1 MMEPVTTA
9 TAIAAAKLVEL
20 AFNEFV
26 KSGVGEIAKKTVGG
40 AIDLVKNLR
49 DKIKAKFQGNKRA
62 EQALAEV
69 EQEGNSA
76 ALDKVTKYLDLELDE
91 DEAFATE
98 VRQIAQQII
107 NIQNQ
112 NNSSR
117 EYNNYGR
124 DQINIETIQGNPK
137 IGGS

>member
-9 TAIAAAKLVEL
+9 TAIAAAKLAEL

-26 KSGVGEIAKKTVGG
+26 KSGAGEIAKKTVGG

-49 DKIKAKFQGNKRA
+49 DKIKAKFQGNERA
-62 EQALAEV
+62 EKAIAEV
-69 EQEGNSA
+69 EKDGNSA
-76 ALDKVTKYLDLELDE
+76 ALDKVTKYLDIELDE
-91 DEAFATE
+91 DEVFATE
-98 VRQIAQQII
+98 VRQIARQII

-117 EYNNYGR
+117 EYKNYGR

>member
-1 MMEPVTTA
+1 MEPI
-9 TAIAAAKLVEL
+9 TAIAAAEIVKIAFQEFAKSGAGEL
-20 AFNEFV
+20 AK
-26 KSGVGEIAKKTVGG
+26 KSVGG

-49 DKIKAKFQGNKRA
+49 DKIKAKFQGNERA
-62 EQALAEV
+62 EKALAEV
-69 EQEGNSA
+69 EQNGNST
-76 ALDKVTKYLDLELDE
+76 ALDKVKKYLDLELDE

-107 NIQNQ
+107 NQNQ

>member
-1 MMEPVTTA
+1 MEPVTTT
-9 TAIAAAKLVEL
+9 TAIAAAKVAEL
-20 AFNEFV
+20 AFNEFI
-26 KSGVGEIAKKTVGG
+26 KSGAGEIAKKTVGG

-49 DKIKAKFQGNKRA
+49 DKIKAKFQGNERA
-62 EQALAEV
+62 EKAIAEV
-69 EQEGNSA
+69 EKEGNSA
-76 ALDKVTKYLDLELDE
+76 ALDKVTKYLDLELVE

-107 NIQNQ
+107 NQNQ

>member
-1 MMEPVTTA
+1 MEPVTTA

-20 AFNEFV
+20 AFNEFI
-26 KSGVGEIAKKTVGG
+26 KSGAGEIAKRTVGG

-49 DKIKAKFQGNKRA
+49 DKIKAKFQGNERA
-62 EQALAEV
+62 EKALAEV
-69 EQEGNSA
+69 EKEGNSA

-91 DEAFATE
+91 DETFATE

-117 EYNNYGR
+117 EYNSNGR

>member
-1 MMEPVTTA
+1 MEPI
-9 TAIAAAKLVEL
+9 TAIAAAEIVKIAFQEFAKSGAGEL
-20 AFNEFV
+20 AK
-26 KSGVGEIAKKTVGG
+26 KSVGG

-49 DKIKAKFQGNKRA
+49 DKIKAKFQGNERA
-62 EQALAEV
+62 EKALAEV
-69 EQEGNSA
+69 EKEGNSA

-107 NIQNQ
+107 KIQNQ

>member
-1 MMEPVTTA
+1 MEPI
-9 TAIAAAKLVEL
+9 TAIAAAEIVKIAFQEFAKSGAGEL
-20 AFNEFV
+20 AK
-26 KSGVGEIAKKTVGG
+26 KSVGG

-49 DKIKAKFQGNKRA
+49 EKIKAKFQGNERVEKA
-62 EQALAEV
+62 FVEV
-69 EQEGNSA
+69 EQGDSA
-76 ALDKVTKYLDLELDE
+76 ALDKVTKYLDIELDE

-98 VRQIAQQII
+98 VRQVARQII

-124 DQINIETIQGNPK
+124 DQINIENIQGNPR

>member
-1 MMEPVTTA
+1 MMEPATTA
-9 TAIAAAKLVEL
+9 TAIAAAKVAEL

-26 KSGVGEIAKKTVGG
+26 KSGAGEVAKKTVGG

-49 DKIKAKFQGNKRA
+49 DKIKAKFQGNERA
-62 EQALAEV
+62 EKALAEV
-69 EQEGNSA
+69 EKEGNSA
-76 ALDKVTKYLDLELDE
+76 ALDKVTKYLDIELDE
-91 DEAFATE
+91 DEAFAME

-107 NIQNQ
+107 NQNQ

-117 EYNNYGR
+117 EYKNYGR
-124 DQINIETIQGNPK
+124 DQINIETIQGNPR

>member
-1 MMEPVTTA
+1 MMEPVPTA

-20 AFNEFV
+20 AFNDFI
-26 KSGVGEIAKKTVGG
+26 KSGAGEIAKKTVGG

-49 DKIKAKFQGNKRA
+49 DKIKAKFQGNERA
-62 EQALAEV
+62 EKALAEV
-69 EQEGNSA
+69 EKEGNSA

-107 NIQNQ
+107 NIQKQ

>member
-1 MMEPVTTA
+1 MEPI
-9 TAIAAAKLVEL
+9 TAIAAAEIVKIAFQEFAKSGAGEL
-20 AFNEFV
+20 AK
-26 KSGVGEIAKKTVGG
+26 KSVGG

-49 DKIKAKFQGNKRA
+49 DKIKAKFQGNERA
-62 EQALAEV
+62 EKALAEV
-69 EQEGNSA
+69 EQNGDST
-76 ALDKVTKYLDLELDE
+76 ALDKVRKHLDLELDE

-124 DQINIETIQGNPK
+124 DQINIENMQGNQK
-137 IGGS
+137 IGGA

>member
-1 MMEPVTTA
+1 MEPI
-9 TAIAAAKLVEL
+9 TAIAAAEIVKIAFQEFAKSGAGEL
-20 AFNEFV
+20 AK
-26 KSGVGEIAKKTVGG
+26 KSVGG

-49 DKIKAKFQGNKRA
+49 DKIKAKFQGNERA
-62 EQALAEV
+62 EKALAEV
-69 EQEGNSA
+69 EQNGNST
-76 ALDKVTKYLDLELDE
+76 ALDKVTKHLDLELDE

-124 DQINIETIQGNPK
+124 DQINIENMQGNQK
-137 IGGS
+137 IGGA